1 MMNSRDMFLIAV
13 LLSTGTILR
22 FVLVMA
28 GELVTPNVMVAFY
41 SVIIMVFLRSFGGA
55 IGIGLLSGIIT
66 ALVSQ
71 SLVNPAFLL
80 SEPLGAA
87 VCLITFLSLQYHKR
101 VASFVA
107 AFAATV
113 ASGGAYTAL
122 ALSMNSVRI
131 LAAFSDPMVF
141 LFRMTIVITVT
152 ALVNACMAS
161 LLFHAIRTYQGS
173 IRP

>member
-13 LLSTGTILR
+13 LLSAGTILR

-55 IGIGLLSGIIT
+55 VGIGLLSGIIT
-66 ALVSQ
+66 ALISQ

-87 VCLITFLSLQYHKR
+87 VCLITFL
-101 VASFVA
+101 
-107 AFAATV
+107 
-113 ASGGAYTAL
+113 
-122 ALSMNSVRI
+122 
-131 LAAFSDPMVF
+131 
-141 LFRMTIVITVT
+141 
-152 ALVNACMAS
+152 
-161 LLFHAIRTYQGS
+161 
-173 IRP
+173 